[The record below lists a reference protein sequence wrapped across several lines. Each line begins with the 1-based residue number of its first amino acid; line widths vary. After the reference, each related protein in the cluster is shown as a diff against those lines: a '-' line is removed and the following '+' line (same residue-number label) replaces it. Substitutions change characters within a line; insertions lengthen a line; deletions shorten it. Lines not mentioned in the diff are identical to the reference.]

1 MPVTEFTLQ
10 IRPEFFQ
17 DVGGHIDSDLNAKL
31 AGAIARGAVVGIV
44 SIGDGD
50 RSGVP
55 DDLRVI
61 KLRAAG
67 IGVGPENLAC
77 GVPEPGP
84 STPLALAEVA
94 WVLMKK
100 GGKYGFGHV
109 ITDDEVAI
117 GRAEIS
123 AESGGALAEGAVRI
137 RRLGF
142 GSEDARKSYRPAVEG
157 IFGSDFELIAGR
169 ERLVILETR

>member
-1 MPVTEFTLQ
+1 VPVTEFTLQ

-50 RSGVP
+50 RDGVP
-55 DDLRVI
+55 GDLGVI

-67 IGVGPENLAC
+67 IGVGPEDLAG

-84 STPLALAEVA
+84 SAPLALAEVA

-109 ITDDEVAI
+109 VTDNEVAI

-123 AESGGALAEGAVRI
+123 AETGGALAEGAVRI
-137 RRLGF
+137 GRLGF
-142 GSEDARKSYRPAVEG
+142 SSEDARENDCPAVEG
-157 IFGSDFELIAGR
+157 IFGSDFELLAR
-169 ERLVILETR
+169 